1 MKTRTK
7 PRQQQQL
14 PFDTK
19 EEAIQVVTKKI
30 GMSRL
35 KELTQGYQDGTTSKE
50 EIIQEV
56 SSKLTARGNT
66 SIKNY
71 CL

>member
-1 MKTRTK
+1 MTTTK
-7 PRQQQQL
+7 L

-19 EEAIQVVTKKI
+19 EEAIQVVTKKV

-35 KELTQGYQDGTTSKE
+35 KDLAQGYQDGTTSKE

-56 SSKLTARGNT
+56 SSKLTEDEIQALK
-66 SIKNY
+66 IIAYKEIY
-71 CL
+71 KK